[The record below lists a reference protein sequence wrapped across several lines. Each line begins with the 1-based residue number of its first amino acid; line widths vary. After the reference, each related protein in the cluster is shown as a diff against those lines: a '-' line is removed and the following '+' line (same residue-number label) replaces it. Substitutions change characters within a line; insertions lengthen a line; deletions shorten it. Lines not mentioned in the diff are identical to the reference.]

1 MSFVACIPSLVA
13 REQLREDGV
22 SQQVVREGGPQ
33 PSLHSEDTATEVTHT
48 HGVPTTTEEGFIA
61 KLKSYATKVDSSLHM
76 PHL

>member
-1 MSFVACIPSLVA
+1 MGFVACIPSLVA

-22 SQQVVREGGPQ
+22 SQQVVRDRGAQ
-33 PSLHSEDTATEVTHT
+33 PSLHSEDTATEVTHI